1 MAKKTLQQL
10 QLIVAAMGTL
20 ILMTGGVM
28 SAETASDKAMKNP
41 LVVFSTTL
49 GDITIELDSEKAPVT
64 VENFLAYVDSG
75 FFNGTIF
82 HRVIPGFVI
91 QGGGFTE
98 QMVQKKTRSPIKNEA
113 KNGLKNFRG
122 TLSMA
127 RTNVVDS
134 ATSQFF
140 ISLKDNAMLD
150 HQGERSF
157 GYAVFGKVI
166 EGMEV
171 VDKVAAVRTGTRG
184 RYGDVPVE
192 AIVIQ
197 SSRRK

>member
-1 MAKKTLQQL
+1 VAKKTLQQL

-49 GDITIELDSEKAPVT
+49 GDMTIELYSDKAPVT

-184 RYGDVPVE
+184 RYGDVPVK

-197 SSRRK
+197 SARRK